1 MTTQYD
7 AIIVGGGPA
16 GLSAALYLGR
26 VRRRTLVLDAGRPR
40 NAASPAAHGVF
51 TRDGTPPQQLL
62 EQARQQLSVYP
73 TVEFRPVEAVGA
85 ETRPKGFVV
94 RLADGQ
100 DVQGRRLLLAC
111 GVRDEL
117 PPVDGFMENW
127 GRSVLHCA
135 YCHGFEF
142 ADQPIAIYACGRA
155 AIESAA
161 SLLHLSRHLLICT
174 DGHCDLTE
182 SDRRRLGD
190 HDVRI
195 IESPLVKVSGAS
207 PRLVLHFADGSSV
220 VRSAIFLKPALG
232 LASRLPLDLG
242 CQLDAPGR
250 LQVNASWRTTV
261 PGVYAAGD
269 IATPKSFVAVAA
281 ASGAQAA
288 VALDGELAQE
298 DFGGEWSG
306 PLCSREAAG
315 QDAER

>member
-1 MTTQYD
+1 MTTHHD

-26 VRRRTLVLDAGRPR
+26 VRRRILVLDTGRPR
-40 NAASPAAHGVF
+40 NATSPAAHGVF
-51 TRDGTPPQQLL
+51 TRDGTPPTQLL

-73 TVEFRPVEAVGA
+73 TVELRPVEAAGA
-85 ETRPKGFVV
+85 EARPGSFVI

-100 DVQGRRLLLAC
+100 EVQARRLLLAC

-117 PPVDGFMENW
+117 PAVDGFMERW
-127 GRSVLHCA
+127 GTSVLHCQ

-142 ADQPIAIYACGRA
+142 ADQLIAIYACGRA

-161 SLLHLSRHLLICT
+161 SLLHLSRHLLICA

-182 SDRRRLGD
+182 GDRRRLAD

-220 VRSAIFLKPALG
+220 VRSAIFVKPALG

-250 LQVNASWRTTV
+250 LRVNASWQTTV

-269 IATPKSFVAVAA
+269 LAASKSFVTVAA

-288 VALDGELAQE
+288 VALDGDLAQE

-315 QDAER
+315 QT

>member
-1 MTTQYD
+1 MMTPYH

-40 NAASPAAHGVF
+40 NAVSPAAHGVF
-51 TRDGTPPQQLL
+51 TRDGTSPKELL
-62 EQARQQLSVYP
+62 EEARRQLSAYA
-73 TVEFRPVEAVGA
+73 TVEVRPVEAVGA
-85 ETRPKGFVV
+85 TARPTGFVV

-100 DVQGRRLLLAC
+100 EVQGRRLLLAC
-111 GVRDEL
+111 GVRDVL
-117 PPVDGFMENW
+117 PAVEGFEENW
-127 GRSVLHCA
+127 GKSVLHCA

-155 AIESAA
+155 AMESAA
-161 SLLHLSRHLLICT
+161 SLLHLSRLLLICT
-174 DGHCDLTE
+174 DGHCELTE
-182 SDRRRLGD
+182 LDRRRLGD

-207 PRLVLHFADGSSV
+207 PRLVLRFADGSSV
-220 VRSAIFLKPALG
+220 VRSAVFVKPALD

-242 CQLDAPGR
+242 CRLDAPGR
-250 LQVNASWRTTV
+250 LQVDASWRTTV

-269 IATPKSFVAVAA
+269 IAAPKSFVAVAA

-288 VALDGELAQE
+288 VALHGELAQE

-306 PLCSREAAG
+306 PLCSRETAG
-315 QDAER
+315 QA

>member
-26 VRRRTLVLDAGRPR
+26 VRRRILVLDTGRPR
-40 NAASPAAHGVF
+40 NARSLAAHGVF
-51 TRDGTPPQQLL
+51 TRDGTPPKDLL
-62 EQARQQLSVYP
+62 EQAREQLSVYP
-73 TVEFRPVEAVGA
+73 TVELRPVAAVGA
-85 ETRPKGFVV
+85 EARSNGFVV

-100 DVQGRRLLLAC
+100 EAQGRRLLLAC

-117 PPVDGFMENW
+117 PAVEGFTENW
-127 GRSVLHCA
+127 GTGVLHCA

-155 AIESAA
+155 ALESAA
-161 SLLHLSRHLLICT
+161 SLLHLSRHILVCT
-174 DGHCDLTE
+174 DGHCHLTE

-190 HDVRI
+190 HDIRI
-195 IESPLVKVSGAS
+195 IESPLVKVSGTS

-220 VRSAIFLKPALG
+220 VRSAIFLKPALA
-232 LASRLPLDLG
+232 LASGLPLELG
-242 CQLDAPGR
+242 CRLDAPGR
-250 LQVNASWRTTV
+250 LQVDASWRTTV

-269 IATPKSFVAVAA
+269 IAAPKGFVTVAA

-315 QDAER
+315 QP